1 MTPEDR
7 AEFSIAL
14 EVRDLDHLQEIMKHL
29 RKMEA
34 VISVRRH

>member
-1 MTPEDR
+1 VTPEDR

-14 EVRDLDHLQEIMKHL
+14 EVRDLEHLQQVLQHL
-29 RKMEA
+29 RHMEA